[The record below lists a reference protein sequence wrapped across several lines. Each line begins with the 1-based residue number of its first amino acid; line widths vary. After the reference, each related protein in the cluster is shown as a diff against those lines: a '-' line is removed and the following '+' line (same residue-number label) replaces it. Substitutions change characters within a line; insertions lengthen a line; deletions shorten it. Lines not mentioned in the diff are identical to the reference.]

1 MSLVPRLITEGIINN
16 FTMSSYR
23 GGEWSLINLGSRELF
38 VEFQR
43 LCASGSVRFFQGFF
57 FSHSSLGVSILHKTE
72 KFSERLSLTFKRLT
86 HLDHAAR
93 K

>member
-23 GGEWSLINLGSRELF
+23 GGEWSFINLGSRELF
-38 VEFQR
+38 RGYVR
-43 LCASGSVRFFQGFF
+43 LAVYVFFRVF